1 MHLIIVAAADL
12 LWHIFAVQTL
22 ASEMTSL
29 LYSFTLVSCEKDIH
43 FEARKKVTVML
54 SLLTCLLILFA
65 LSSSTLGKIALDHI
79 HLQSCATHINYLTGN
94 NFDSQGYNLDSST
107 GVYYK
112 IHQRGSPYSLQESL
126 STCSGENASLYMP
139 KNQDEWDAIL
149 DDRRNPSAV
158 SIDRFYIGLHL
169 TTYSVKLTAD
179 SLTNGHLQWR
189 DGTAFTG

>member
-1 MHLIIVAAADL
+1 
-12 LWHIFAVQTL
+12 
-22 ASEMTSL
+22 
-29 LYSFTLVSCEKDIH
+29 
-43 FEARKKVTVML
+43 ML

-79 HLQSCATHINYLTGN
+79 HLQSCATHINYHTGN

-112 IHQRGSPYSLQESL
+112 MHQRGSPYSLQESL

-149 DDRRNPSAV
+149 DGSRNPSAT
-158 SIDRFYIGLHL
+158 SINRFYIGLHL
-169 TTYSVKLTAD
+169 TTYSVMLKH
-179 SLTNGHLQWR
+179 SVTNEHLQWR